1 MASSSLKNA
10 SPSEAQSQVSA
21 LPVDTFTE
29 QLTHEPQ
36 RKAKLYSLPL
46 IRTAVALV
54 TALWAIGVYAGNP
67 DGFWQASVSGL
78 PLSVAAF
85 AISWALAGWLAI
97 PIRLM
102 KGVPAPGCWQGEKSS
117 RTLRMRKL
125 KNGGA
130 LPYGSQLHQWFHLQD
145 RHLVASLNGD
155 GLTAGTA
162 VIPLD
167 SLEVS
172 FDLLEGDE
180 PRMEVRLSEVHY
192 DTRYA
197 EWTLHLPVSE
207 ERQWRPAFKKA
218 RESARLVTGR
228 ESAFNSTALRTY
240 AWEQLEGREVFIA
253 SMFLS
258 LAGAFI
264 VATLALWGAV
274 GDSNGNPEGFSSGS
288 IILWLSAITTVTT
301 ASLTLCE
308 YVSYET
314 AVGSFSW
321 IRVATERRDG
331 GFGVPVDME
340 VLSPKAPI
348 FPLVKF
354 KNGGRYG
361 GWVSESKGVRQIV
374 LLAPSGRQ
382 YILDLPRDTTI
393 HYSSDPKHSC
403 AIATL
408 KIGDEVVG
416 AKLTLPKDAEP
427 AL

>member
-10 SPSEAQSQVSA
+10 SPSETQSHVSA

-46 IRTAVALV
+46 IRTAVALI
-54 TALWAIGVYAGNP
+54 TALWVIGVYAGNP
-67 DGFWQASVSGL
+67 DGFWQASVSEL

-102 KGVPAPGCWQGEKSS
+102 KGVPVPGCWQGEKSS

-240 AWEQLEGREVFIA
+240 AWEQLEEREVFIA

-274 GDSNGNPEGFSSGS
+274 GDSNGNPEGFSSAS

-308 YVSYET
+308 YASYET
-314 AVGSFSW
+314 AIGSFSW

-354 KNGGRYG
+354 KNDGRYG
-361 GWVSESKGVRQIV
+361 GWVSESKGVRQV
-374 LLAPSGRQ
+374 ALLAPSGRQ